1 MFILFLKSSSSSL
14 MNCSRMSFKNLYESS
29 SSGIGI
35 LIRQRLTSLMIVAA
49 TAPSLKATRYQTYDK
64 IQKYSATIVLSH
76 VAHLFFAR
84 SLDIFQRRI
93 LHHLDQSAAQHMRYT
108 SFMKMNYDNFYF
120 RGIFLDFQFSAQ
132 ILFCARFLLL
142 KK

>member
-108 SFMKMNYDNFYF
+108 SFMKMNYDDFIVVVFFWISNFPRKF
-120 RGIFLDFQFSAQ
+120 FF
-132 ILFCARFLLL
+132 ARVFFY
-142 KK
+142 